1 MKQTYKTTAGKTHFR
16 NWILDSNNI
25 VKDISIE
32 TTSLGVKT
40 CSGFAWPISIILR
53 VQLIWAAVIEQW
65 KWVKDRKIKAEYEG
79 RTGPVCVAGAQQWRT
94 DNWNIILTH
103 TIMVCELNTEYPQYT
118 TETIDIWPQN
128 NLSAHLQKEK
138 CWYMPFF
145 PPYRGERGRKRIKR
159 KRERDRG
166 GVKESYNA
174 MRMLAV
180 WATSQTHRGRWG
192 GGGGGGW
199 GWLGWWCRDR
209 RHKQINTQTSSK
221 SFLLC

>member
-79 RTGPVCVAGAQQWRT
+79 RTDPVCVAGAQQWRT

-103 TIMVCELNTEYPQYT
+103 TIMVCELNTESSIYNRNYRHLT
-118 TETIDIWPQN
+118 TEQP
-128 NLSAHLQKEK
+128 LSTPPEGEMLIHAL
-138 CWYMPFF
+138 F
-145 PPYRGERGRKRIKR
+145 PT
-159 KRERDRG
+159 
-166 GVKESYNA
+166 
-174 MRMLAV
+174 L
-180 WATSQTHRGRWG
+180 
-192 GGGGGGW
+192 
-199 GWLGWWCRDR
+199 
-209 RHKQINTQTSSK
+209 
-221 SFLLC
+221 